1 MRYCAPYFDT
11 RYSAHMSSENTSP
24 ETSSVISTPTSEA
37 SNSVNRR
44 FTTAPMMEWSDSH
57 CRQFWRH
64 ITSEAVLYTE
74 MVTTGAVIHGKN
86 RERFLGY
93 GKEEHPIAL
102 QLGGSNAKELAE
114 CAKYAQEWGYDEVN
128 LNVGC
133 PSDRVQNNM
142 IGACLMGHPQL
153 VADGIKAMQ
162 DAVDI
167 DVTVK
172 HRIGIDD
179 QDSYPEL
186 VNFIDTIAK
195 TGCKTFIVHARKA
208 ILQGLSPKENRD
220 IPPLK
225 YDWVYQI
232 KQDFPDLEIL
242 INGGLNQFEQMKQQL
257 EHVDGVMVGREAYH
271 NPYIMA
277 EVDNAFYGHKKSI
290 PSRHQIIENFMPY
303 IEEQLSKDIYLSH
316 ITRHILGI
324 FHGQPGARQFRR
336 HISENAHKRGSGIEV
351 LQAALA
357 KVPTE
362 AENEANRLEA
372 LARRAAFEKEQQG

>member
-1 MRYCAPYFDT
+1 M
-11 RYSAHMSSENTSP
+11 SAASSSP
-24 ETSSVISTPTSEA
+24 
-37 SNSVNRR
+37 VNHR

-57 CRQFWRH
+57 CRQFWRQ
-64 ITSEAVLYTE
+64 ITKEAVLYTE
-74 MVTTGAVIHGKN
+74 MVTTGAIIHGN
-86 RERFLGY
+86 RERFLAY
-93 GKEEHPIAL
+93 GQEEHPIAL

-114 CAKYAQEWGYDEVN
+114 CAKYAQQWGYDEVN

-186 VNFIDTIAK
+186 VNFVATIAK

-208 ILQGLSPKENRD
+208 ILQGLSPKENRE

-225 YDWVYQI
+225 YDWVYQL
-232 KQDFPDLEIL
+232 KQDFPDLEII
-242 INGGLNQFEQMKQQL
+242 INGGLTQFEQMTEQL
-257 EHVDGVMVGREAYH
+257 TQLDGVMVGREAYH

-277 EVDNAFYGHKKSI
+277 QVDNAFYGQEKAI
-290 PSRHQIIENFMPY
+290 PSRHDIIKNFMPY
-303 IEEQLSKDIYLSH
+303 IEQQLSKGIYLSH
-316 ITRHILGI
+316 ITRHLLGV

-336 HISENAHKRGSGIEV
+336 YISENAHKPGSGIEV
-351 LQAALA
+351 LETALS

-372 LARRAAFEKEQQG
+372 LARRAAFEEQNP